1 MRGAP
6 GSVTKCEEE
15 RAQWGGLEGDPSSVL
30 CISSSPV
37 YILHPSPF
45 HLPRP
50 LPSFLLSAESAIK
63 GGPAGLQKPLKET
76 SGQLQRLAGS
86 DYTGATLKKQVGVG
100 GGEGRGVTDCKGG
113 EAGNERLAVDTLSLL
128 PPDCPPLLSSGADP

>member
-1 MRGAP
+1 MSFLAGAVPQGGGTLHSKVRGAP
-6 GSVTKCEEE
+6 GSVKCEEE

-30 CISSSPV
+30 CISFSPV

-50 LPSFLLSAESAIK
+50 LPFFLLSAESAIK
-63 GGPAGLQKPLKET
+63 GGPAGLQKLLKET

-86 DYTGATLKKQVGVG
+86 DSTGATPLQLNKQVGG
-100 GGEGRGVTDCKGG
+100 GGGARGEG
-113 EAGNERLAVDTLSLL
+113 
-128 PPDCPPLLSSGADP
+128 